1 MKPKKILFICKHNI
15 FRSRVAEEYMKQNS
29 NYDISS
35 AGIIKGISLPESQ
48 RRAAV
53 KFGLDIS
60 FNSKTLGISLLRQQD
75 LVVVIA
81 NDVPKKIFEN
91 PLYNL
96 KGKLVFWGIKDV
108 KNLFNPDEKD
118 SETIIK
124 AIIKKADALIK
135 QLEKSK

>member
-1 MKPKKILFICKHNI
+1 MKK
-15 FRSRVAEEYMKQNS
+15 NS
-29 NYDISS
+29 NYDVSS
-35 AGIIKGISLPESQ
+35 AGIIRGISLPESQ
-48 RRAAV
+48 RRAAA

-75 LVVVIA
+75 LVVIIA
-81 NDVPKKIFEN
+81 NDVPRKIFEN